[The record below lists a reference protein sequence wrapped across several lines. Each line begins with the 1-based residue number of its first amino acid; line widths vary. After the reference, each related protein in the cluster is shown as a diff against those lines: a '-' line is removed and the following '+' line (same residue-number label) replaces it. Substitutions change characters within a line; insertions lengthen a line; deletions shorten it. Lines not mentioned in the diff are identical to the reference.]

1 MKTKTQTLPPP
12 GQIKKIGRII
22 KKTLKLVTLVMFLA
36 GLQVLAADWSQLSQ
50 TINDGTLAVDIV
62 DSSGAS
68 VSNPSVTFGALTYS
82 FDTQDGTGTLGTSDE
97 RIRAYNPTST
107 DTWTVNLAGSSTT
120 ATWSD
125 GSHTYDFNDGSG
137 YTDGSDA
144 DSVGG
149 QMTVDPSGATITG
162 VSGCST
168 SNISTGSSDSY
179 VEGTTDNIDL
189 MSASSGAA
197 TYCRW
202 DLTGVNLTQGI
213 PAGQSPGTYTL
224 TMNLTI
230 S

>member
-1 MKTKTQTLPPP
+1 MKTKTGKLPPP
-12 GQIKKIGRII
+12 RQFKKLGENV
-22 KKTLKLVTLVMFLA
+22 KKLVFVVLMLVFLTS
-36 GLQVLAADWSQLSQ
+36 LQVWAADWSQLSQ

-62 DSSGAS
+62 DSGGSTVAS
-68 VSNPSVTFGALTYS
+68 PSVTFGALTYS
-82 FDTQDGTGTLGTSDE
+82 FSTQDGTGTLGTSSE

-107 DTWTVNLAGSSTT
+107 DTWSVNLAGSATT
-120 ATWSD
+120 ATWSN
-125 GSHTYDFNDGSG
+125 GSHTYDFNDGNG
-137 YTDGSDA
+137 YTDGTDA

-149 QMTVDPSGATITG
+149 QMTVDPSSATITG

-189 MSASSGAA
+189 MSASAGAA

-202 DLTGVNLTQGI
+202 DLTGVSLTQGI
-213 PAGQSPGTYTL
+213 PAGQNPGTYTL